1 MRIKKPLASWF
12 ETAQKRL
19 LFMGVRRHMRR
30 LLKIIR
36 NILLLAVAAIVVVA
50 GVLAFNVVTRG
61 SRQLQVAAVP
71 RAAVDQA
78 GAATRLSEAIRFRTI
93 SSFENPDQ
101 DTEALR
107 GLQAHILKSFPAFH
121 AAAKREVIAGYSL
134 LYTWE
139 GTDPKSQPI
148 ALLAHQEVV
157 PVAPGTEKDWQ
168 QPPYDGVIAD
178 GFIWGR
184 GSWDDKGNL
193 YSILEAAEAMA
204 KQGFRSKRTIYFAFG
219 HDEEVAGTR
228 GAKAIAAALA
238 ARGVRLDFV
247 IDEGLLITD
256 GIMKGLD
263 KPAALIGVA
272 EKGYATLV
280 LTAHA
285 TPGHSSMPPR
295 DTAIGMMSAALVRL
309 EDHRLPMQV
318 RGAVAEMFDTL
329 APEMR
334 GFNRVVLSNLW
345 LFKPLLLREFEKSG
359 PTEAMVRT
367 TTALTIF
374 NAGDKDNVLPGNAA
388 ATVNFRLIPGDT
400 QASVT
405 EHVHSTVNND
415 RISVAPF
422 PGNTDPPPVTGTA
435 GPSYQMLNRTIRE
448 VFPEVVVAPGLMVAA
463 TDSRHYTGIADNI
476 FRFSPVRANSDD
488 LKRFHGTNERLSIEG
503 YADMIRFYRRLI
515 ENTAG

>member
-1 MRIKKPLASWF
+1 
-12 ETAQKRL
+12 
-19 LFMGVRRHMRR
+19 MRR
-30 LLKIIR
+30 LIKIIR
-36 NILLLAVAAIVVVA
+36 NLVLLLIAAIVIVA
-50 GVLAFNVVTRG
+50 GVLAFNVFSHG

-71 RAAVDQA
+71 RADVDTKAV
-78 GAATRLSEAIRFRTI
+78 AARLGEAIRFRTV
-93 SSFENPDQ
+93 SSYEKPDQ
-101 DTEALR
+101 HAEALH
-107 GLQAHILKSFPAFH
+107 GMQAHIQTSFPAFH
-121 AAAKREVIAGYSL
+121 AAARREIVARYSL

-139 GTDPKSQPI
+139 GSDPRATPI
-148 ALLAHQEVV
+148 ALLAHQDVV

-184 GSWDDKGNL
+184 GAWDDKGNL
-193 YSILEAAEAMA
+193 YSMLEAAEAMA
-204 KQGFRSKRTIYFAFG
+204 KSGFRPRRTIYFAFG
-219 HDEEVAGTR
+219 HDEETAGTA
-228 GAKAIAAALA
+228 GATAIAALLA
-238 ARGVRLDFV
+238 SRGVRLDFV
-247 IDEGLLITD
+247 VDEGLLITE

-263 KPAALIGVA
+263 KPAALVGVA

-280 LTAHA
+280 LNAQA

-295 DTAIGMMSAALVRL
+295 DTAIGMLSAALARL
-309 EDHRLPMQV
+309 EDHRLPMQI
-318 RGAVAEMFDTL
+318 RGTVAEMFDTL

-374 NAGDKDNVLPGNAA
+374 NAGDKDNVLPGNAEA
-388 ATVNFRLIPGDT
+388 SVNFRLIPGDN

-405 EHVHSTVNND
+405 DHVRGTIANE
-415 RISVAPF
+415 RISIKPF

-435 GPSYQMLNRTIRE
+435 SPSYQMFNRTIRE
-448 VFPEVVVAPGLMVAA
+448 VFPDVIVTPGLMVAA
-463 TDSRHYTGIADNI
+463 TDSRHFVGITAKI

-488 LKRFHGTNERLSIEG
+488 LKRFHGTNERLSVEG

-515 ENTAG
+515 ENSAG